1 MWFHLILT
9 EVPSDA
15 FHSTLKDL
23 FEFFKGHLLHTM
35 LVHTC
40 PAHPQIN
47 TFHIQQFSHTP
58 MGQAVY
64 YVTNGIFPG
73 VWQHMCSMTHIVFTT
88 YSVNKC
94 RARQRISRT
103 RCARTITSN
112 PQSLMNCWTDACPT
126 EITTKT
132 LLVGLPCLF
141 KESLKFPLCHPPLFH
156 FVTKFVLRSNC
167 FYRDMNRSHF
177 LLMNKILDQLIYYI
191 IALFQHVST
200 TLELEFQNV
209 VFSMKKNKVCVG
221 FHKWPTNHHPLGSS
235 NLCSRSRITVS
246 SKSWMVLPF
255 PRPFRLETEALDALG
270 VTLLRV
276 VTPTF

>member
-23 FEFFKGHLLHTM
+23 FEFFKGNDFTLQSHLLHTM

-64 YVTNGIFPG
+64 DVTNGIFPG

-94 RARQRISRT
+94 RTRQRISRT

-141 KESLKFPLCHPPLFH
+141 KESLKFAY
-156 FVTKFVLRSNC
+156 S
-167 FYRDMNRSHF
+167 
-177 LLMNKILDQLIYYI
+177 
-191 IALFQHVST
+191 
-200 TLELEFQNV
+200 
-209 VFSMKKNKVCVG
+209 
-221 FHKWPTNHHPLGSS
+221 
-235 NLCSRSRITVS
+235 
-246 SKSWMVLPF
+246 
-255 PRPFRLETEALDALG
+255 
-270 VTLLRV
+270 
-276 VTPTF
+276 VTPHCFILSQNLF

>member
-23 FEFFKGHLLHTM
+23 FEFFKGNDFTLQSHLLHTM

-73 VWQHMCSMTHIVFTT
+73 VWQHVCSMTHIVFTT

-94 RARQRISRT
+94 RTRQRISRT

-112 PQSLMNCWTDACPT
+112 PQSLMNCCCW
-126 EITTKT
+126 
-132 LLVGLPCLF
+132 CL
-141 KESLKFPLCHPPLFH
+141 
-156 FVTKFVLRSNC
+156 SN
-167 FYRDMNRSHF
+167 RNH
-177 LLMNKILDQLIYYI
+177 NKIS
-191 IALFQHVST
+191 AGRFT
-200 TLELEFQNV
+200 
-209 VFSMKKNKVCVG
+209 
-221 FHKWPTNHHPLGSS
+221 
-235 NLCSRSRITVS
+235 
-246 SKSWMVLPF
+246 LPF
-255 PRPFRLETEALDALG
+255 KNQRNSLC
-270 VTLLRV
+270 
-276 VTPTF
+276 VTPRYFILSQNLF